1 MFYDKGV
8 AKLELNGD
16 DVLDAEIVI
25 KATPPGKSSQS
36 LRMLSGGEKA
46 ITAISLLFAIYLV
59 KPSPFCILDEVDAP
73 LDDVNIKRFNYVIKE
88 FSKKSQFIIVTHNK
102 LTMESS
108 DYLYGVTQEKEGIS
122 KIVSVNLKNIEEQI
136 LA

>member
-1 MFYDKGV
+1 
-8 AKLELNGD
+8 
-16 DVLDAEIVI
+16 
-25 KATPPGKSSQS
+25 
-36 LRMLSGGEKA
+36 MLSGGEKA

-73 LDDVNIKRFNYVIKE
+73 LDDINIIRFNDVIKE

-102 LTMESS
+102 LTMKAS
-108 DYLYGVTQEKEGIS
+108 DYLYGVTQQKEGIS
-122 KIVSVNLKNIEEQI
+122 KIVSVNLSEIDEKL